1 MLKEASD
8 NILKNYIATVEAFHC
23 KSILKMGYALE
34 NKER

>member
-8 NILKNYIATVEAFHC
+8 NILKNYIATVEAFHS

>member
-1 MLKEASD
+1 MEEASD
-8 NILKNYIATVEAFHC
+8 YSLKNYIASTVEAFHC